1 MRSGFFKSL
10 CLMDRQA
17 LVVTSWR
24 ILDTPE
30 AGLCID
36 ALNQLLKPNHPDAA
50 SGDCR
55 NSPNGNEGKHRI
67 VPHMLRHAHQH
78 HSHVTFAEVCA
89 MLARRADCEL
99 APAKNVMFRKKPLLY

>member
-24 ILDTPE
+24 ILDTPQ

-36 ALNQLLKPNHPDAA
+36 ALNQLLKLNHPDA
-50 SGDCR
+50 
-55 NSPNGNEGKHRI
+55 
-67 VPHMLRHAHQH
+67 LRGI
-78 HSHVTFAEVCA
+78 AE
-89 MLARRADCEL
+89 R
-99 APAKNVMFRKKPLLY
+99 P